1 MKTLKE
7 RLRSLLDLRSKDET
21 AEELYILLD
30 DYMTSVAVRLER
42 EYHFKD
48 FDTDE
53 IVAGGCFVTPPMKG
67 EFYVAGKNIYEVKQ
81 VAHVHD
87 SSRRAGTIY
96 VNKVREIKSAG

>member
-1 MKTLKE
+1 MKALKE
-7 RLRSLLDLRSKDET
+7 RLRSLLDLTSKDEI
-21 AEELYILLD
+21 AEEIDIILD
-30 DYMTSVAVRLER
+30 DYMTSMAVRLER

-67 EFYVAGKNIYEVKQ
+67 EFYVAGKNIYEVMQ
-81 VAHVHD
+81 VTHVHD

>member
-7 RLRSLLDLRSKDET
+7 RLRGLFDLTSKDET

-30 DYMTSVAVRLER
+30 DYISSVAVRLER

-53 IVAGGCFVTPPMKG
+53 DLGGDCFIVPPSKG
-67 EFYVAGKNIYEVKQ
+67 EFYVTHKGIYEVLN
-81 VAHVHD
+81 VTHVYD
-87 SSRRAGTIY
+87 SSKRAGTIY
-96 VNKVREIKSAG
+96 MKKARQFKSAG